1 MKKIKGDLSV
11 NGIQKIRD
19 ELKAYN
25 ESLDSKCKL
34 FFNRL
39 SELGMQVAEKQI
51 KLSSES
57 DLKSCILVYNEINV
71 DTKSKIEGIL
81 YVTSTE
87 QVIRTW
93 GKGGTH
99 SAMVSPLGMI
109 EFGAGKYAVEG
120 HRGTFPNQQYA
131 FQDHWYW
138 TDING
143 NTHRAD
149 GIVPTRPCLTAFE
162 EMYANMAKV
171 AREVFG

>member
-1 MKKIKGDLSV
+1 MRKIKGDLSV
-11 NGIQKIRD
+11 KGIQKIRD
-19 ELKAYN
+19 ELKQYN
-25 ESLDSKCKL
+25 AELDVKCKL

-39 SELGMQVAEKQI
+39 SELGMQVAERQI

-57 DLKSCILVYNEINV
+57 DLKSCILVYNEIKQNTDCDIV
-71 DTKSKIEGIL
+71 GIL
-81 YVTSTE
+81 YITSTE

-109 EFGAGKYAVEG
+109 EFGAGKYAAEG
-120 HRGTFPNQQYA
+120 HRGTFPDQQYA
-131 FQDHWYW
+131 FEEQWYW

-143 NTHRAD
+143 NTHVSD

-162 EMYANMAKV
+162 EMYRNMYTIAK
-171 AREVFG
+171 EVFG